1 VPEKMNI
8 DALLGLSTQALL
20 LCLYVSLPIV
30 IVASV
35 VGLIV
40 SFLQAIT
47 SLQDQTLS
55 FGIKLVAVAC
65 ALLIGAPPAASAVLR
80 FANQLMLE
88 AVSQ

>member
-1 VPEKMNI
+1 MNI
-8 DALLGLSTQALL
+8 DTLIGLATQGLL

-30 IVASV
+30 IVASG

-55 FGIKLVAVAC
+55 FGVKLVAVVI
-65 ALLIGAPPAASAVLR
+65 ALVVAAPLAASAVLR
-80 FANQLMLE
+80 FANQLLAT
-88 AVSQ
+88 AVLK